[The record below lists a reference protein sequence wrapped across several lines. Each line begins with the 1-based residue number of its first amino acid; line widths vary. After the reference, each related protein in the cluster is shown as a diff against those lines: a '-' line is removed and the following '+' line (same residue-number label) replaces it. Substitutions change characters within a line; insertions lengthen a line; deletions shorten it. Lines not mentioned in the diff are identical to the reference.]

1 MTLNKPGRSLS
12 RPVVNQNEK
21 HLNIQVNLDH
31 KINIILTN
39 KIYIANQFNQY
50 FSSVGPNFDKVIPQN
65 HPHFNSFLSD
75 LNLEN
80 LTFNPTNV
88 SEIQEILSSF
98 SNPSKSSGYDEIPT
112 FLLKKVTNMVSKP
125 LSILINKSLAS
136 GIFPNKLKIAKII
149 PIFKSGDPSSFSN
162 YRPVSILPAFSKV
175 FEKVIY
181 NRLLQHL
188 NENSILYILSS
199 SDSDKS
205 IQPLTQLFNL
215 LTKFLKQ

>member
-1 MTLNKPGRSLS
+1 
-12 RPVVNQNEK
+12 
-21 HLNIQVNLDH
+21 
-31 KINIILTN
+31 
-39 KIYIANQFNQY
+39 
-50 FSSVGPNFDKVIPQN
+50 
-65 HPHFNSFLSD
+65 
-75 LNLEN
+75 
-80 LTFNPTNV
+80 
-88 SEIQEILSSF
+88 
-98 SNPSKSSGYDEIPT
+98 
-112 FLLKKVTNMVSKP
+112 MVSKP

-215 LTKFLKQ
+215 LTKFLKQQTKKNTLLEYFLTYPKPLTLSTIKSCCPNLIITV